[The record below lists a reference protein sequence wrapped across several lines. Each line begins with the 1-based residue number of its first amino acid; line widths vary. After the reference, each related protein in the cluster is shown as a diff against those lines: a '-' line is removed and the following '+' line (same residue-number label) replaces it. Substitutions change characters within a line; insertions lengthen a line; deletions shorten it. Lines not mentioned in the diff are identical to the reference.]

1 MKYALFSLV
10 VSVAN
15 MYMGRPLRI
24 LVARLKGDIDESFEM
39 TGQMKSVLTMERT
52 CEKVYSCGISGIA

>member
-1 MKYALFSLV
+1 MCLS
-10 VSVAN
+10 
-15 MYMGRPLRI
+15 RPLRI